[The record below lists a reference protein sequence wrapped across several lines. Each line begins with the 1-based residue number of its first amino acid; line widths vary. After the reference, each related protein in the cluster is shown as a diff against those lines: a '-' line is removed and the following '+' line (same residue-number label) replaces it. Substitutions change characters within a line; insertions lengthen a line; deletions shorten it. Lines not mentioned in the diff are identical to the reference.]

1 MKKKALALLMTATM
15 MVGSLAACGSTPAA
29 PATGDAG
36 SAEPAATEAPAEKT
50 EEAAPA
56 DAAGGSGAG
65 MTFTWWGN
73 QVRNDR
79 TNSAIELYMS
89 ENAGVTIDGQ
99 PAEWTDYW
107 TKLSTSAAG
116 NAMPDIVQMDYKY
129 MMQYVNNDLLL
140 DLTPYVESGLL
151 NLDDCNQDIVNAGKV
166 GDGLYAI
173 CIGINSPA
181 LLYNKTVTD
190 AAGVEIKD
198 NMTMDEFIEVCKT
211 ISEKTGY
218 KTNISYNNGENFIEY
233 YLRANDVVMFEPEGK
248 MGGTADDY
256 AEYLSILEQGIKEGW
271 HLSAEVLSSINVDSV
286 EESPLVSGS
295 SPETM
300 SWCGFAYTNQLVATK
315 NAAPA
320 DADIQMTTWPSKDP
334 KKSDYLKPGQFI
346 SVSKQALDRGT
357 AEEAV
362 KFVNWFTNSVDC
374 NNVLLAER
382 GIPLST
388 VVADAVAPNLTE
400 DEQSIVKFLNEVVA
414 KTSSQINPP
423 TPDGYAEVANKLK
436 ELEEQV
442 AYGQMTSAEA
452 GQVLYDFGNEKL
464 AEAAAAAGN

>member
-1 MKKKALALLMTATM
+1 
-15 MVGSLAACGSTPAA
+15 
-29 PATGDAG
+29 
-36 SAEPAATEAPAEKT
+36 
-50 EEAAPA
+50 
-56 DAAGGSGAG
+56 

-79 TNSAIELYMS
+79 TNAAIELYMG
-89 ENAGVTIDGQ
+89 ENEGVSIDGQ
-99 PAEWTDYW
+99 PAEWGDYW

-116 NAMPDIVQMDYKY
+116 NAMADICQMDYKY
-129 MMQYVNNDLLL
+129 LMQYVNNDLLL

-211 ISEKTGY
+211 IDEKTGY

-295 SPETM
+295 SPATM
-300 SWCGFAYTNQLVATK
+300 SWCGFAYTNQLVATRK
-315 NAAPA
+315 AAPEG
-320 DADIQMTTWPSKDP
+320 ADIQMTTWPSKDP

-388 VVADAVAPNLTE
+388 VVADAVAPNLTP
-400 DEQSIVKFLNEVVA
+400 DEQSIVTFLNDVVA
-414 KTSSQINPP
+414 KNSSQINPP

-442 AYGQMTSAEA
+442 AYGQLTSQEA
-452 GQVLYDFGNEKL
+452 GQQLFDFGNEKL